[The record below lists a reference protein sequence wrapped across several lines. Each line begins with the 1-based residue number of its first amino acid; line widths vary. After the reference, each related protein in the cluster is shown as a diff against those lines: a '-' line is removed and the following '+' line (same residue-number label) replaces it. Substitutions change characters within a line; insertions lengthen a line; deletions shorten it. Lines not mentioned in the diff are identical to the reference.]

1 MDGNHGLAAVIL
13 AAGGGTRMKS
23 DLAKVLHRIGG
34 RTMIRRIVE
43 SVKKICPERIIVVV
57 GYQAEDVKAEFNG
70 EDIDF
75 ALQEKRLGTGHA
87 VMQTRSILKD
97 FSGTVIILTGD
108 TPLLT
113 PRTLI
118 DFHEFHEEKGNAA
131 TVMST
136 RMDDPSGYGRIV
148 RGKED
153 KLEKIVEHADAG
165 PGEREID
172 EVNSGIFCVD
182 SDFLFDSLS
191 EIRKDNTQDEYYLTD
206 IIEILNRR
214 GLKTGVYLCRN
225 NLEVTGINTNSQ
237 LKEAER
243 LISDG

>member
-1 MDGNHGLAAVIL
+1 MDRNQGLAAVIL
-13 AAGGGTRMKS
+13 AAGEGTRMES

-34 RTMIRRIVE
+34 KTMIRRIVE
-43 SVKKICPERIIVVV
+43 SVKNTSPGRIIVVV
-57 GYQAEDVKAEFNG
+57 GYQAEAVKEEFNG

-87 VMQTRSILKD
+87 VMQTKGVLED

-118 DFHEFHEEKGNAA
+118 DFYRFHRENGNAA

-136 RMDDPSGYGRIV
+136 RMDDPAGYGRII
-148 RGKED
+148 RGEQD
-153 KLEKIVEHADAG
+153 RLEKIVEHADAS
-165 PGEREID
+165 PGERKID

-182 SDFLFDSLS
+182 SDYLFDSLS

-214 GLKTGVYLCRN
+214 GVRTGVYLCGN
-225 NLEVTGINTNSQ
+225 NLEVTGINTRSQ
-237 LKEAER
+237 LEEAER